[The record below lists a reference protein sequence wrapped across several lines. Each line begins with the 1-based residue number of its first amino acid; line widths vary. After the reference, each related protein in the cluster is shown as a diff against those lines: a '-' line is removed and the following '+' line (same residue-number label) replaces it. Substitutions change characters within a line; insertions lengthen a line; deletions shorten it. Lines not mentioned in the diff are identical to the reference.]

1 MRVLAIDASL
11 RNTGVAIVD
20 ANNGKPQSVYFGT
33 IHNKSAMRPSSCLVC
48 IRDRLAEL
56 IREHAPDCCALESVI
71 YVQSY
76 KTAIILGAARG
87 AAILAAAEKG
97 LPVFE
102 YPPKRIKQSTVGR
115 GGARQESGRV
125 HGARAAWSNRNAGCR
140 RRRRAGNRSY
150 SPAHARG
157 SGAWSSGRNANM
169 NLADGTTG
177 AERRLAKTFGT
188 AARPNLHVRWLGR
201 TEFAHAL
208 ALQEELA
215 AKKREDASLE
225 DQLLLLE
232 HEPVYTIG
240 RTPDRSSLSAT
251 GRIRRGEL
259 GAAHL
264 PHPVFS
270 INRGGQATYHGPG
283 QLMGYPIIDLR
294 RCGQD
299 LHKYLRWLEQLLIDL
314 LAQYDIAA
322 QRRESLTGVWVENRK
337 IASIGVGVRH
347 WITMHGFALNVGG
360 DLSPFDHIVPCGIN
374 DVAIT
379 SMEKETKKS
388 FTVASVAPTLEK
400 LTLDSI
406 VTLRVAPE
414 TQVMNA

>member
-1 MRVLAIDASL
+1 M
-11 RNTGVAIVD
+11 N
-20 ANNGKPQSVYFGT
+20 
-33 IHNKSAMRPSSCLVC
+33 
-48 IRDRLAEL
+48 
-56 IREHAPDCCALESVI
+56 
-71 YVQSY
+71 
-76 KTAIILGAARG
+76 
-87 AAILAAAEKG
+87 
-97 LPVFE
+97 
-102 YPPKRIKQSTVGR
+102 
-115 GGARQESGRV
+115 GGANSREPTTQMLPRNRKPASQE
-125 HGARAAWSNRNAGCR
+125 
-140 RRRRAGNRSY
+140 
-150 SPAHARG
+150 
-157 SGAWSSGRNANM
+157 
-169 NLADGTTG
+169 L
-177 AERRLAKTFGT
+177 
-188 AARPNLHVRWLGR
+188 RPPDLRVRWLGR

-240 RTPDRSSLSAT
+240 RTPDRSSL
-251 GRIRRGEL
+251 L
-259 GAAHL
+259 GSTHL

-314 LAQYDIAA
+314 LARYDIVA
-322 QRRESLTGVWVENRK
+322 QRRESLTGVWVEHRK

-347 WITMHGFALNVGG
+347 WITMHGFALNVCG

-374 DVAIT
+374 NVAMT

-388 FTVASVAPTLEK
+388 LTVANIAPTLEK
-400 LTLDSI
+400 LALNSI
-406 VTLRVAPE
+406 VSLRVAPE

>member
-1 MRVLAIDASL
+1 MNVEIGGDAAL
-11 RNTGVAIVD
+11 R
-20 ANNGKPQSVYFGT
+20 
-33 IHNKSAMRPSSCLVC
+33 H
-48 IRDRLAEL
+48 
-56 IREHAPDCCALESVI
+56 
-71 YVQSY
+71 
-76 KTAIILGAARG
+76 
-87 AAILAAAEKG
+87 
-97 LPVFE
+97 PV
-102 YPPKRIKQSTVGR
+102 
-115 GGARQESGRV
+115 
-125 HGARAAWSNRNAGCR
+125 
-140 RRRRAGNRSY
+140 
-150 SPAHARG
+150 
-157 SGAWSSGRNANM
+157 
-169 NLADGTTG
+169 
-177 AERRLAKTFGT
+177 GT
-188 AARPNLHVRWLGR
+188 APRPNLHVRWLGR
-201 TEFAHAL
+201 TEFAYAL

-240 RTPDRSSLSAT
+240 RTPDRSSL
-251 GRIRRGEL
+251 L
-259 GAAHL
+259 GSTHL

-294 RCGQD
+294 QCGQD

-314 LAQYDIAA
+314 LARYDIAA

-347 WITMHGFALNVGG
+347 WITMHGFALNVCG

-374 DVAIT
+374 NVAMT

-388 FTVASVAPTLEK
+388 FTVASVARAVEK
-400 LTLDSI
+400 LASDSI
-406 VTLRVAPE
+406 VTLRVASE